1 MEVDGTLN
9 NIGGLRSVFSNPD
22 GITFEKD
29 GAKEVVLVVL
39 SLNALRRRVV
49 SIG

>member
-9 NIGGLRSVFSNPD
+9 NIGRLRSVFRNTD
-22 GITFEKD
+22 GIAFKKN
-29 GAKEVVLVVL
+29 GAKEEVLVVL
-39 SLNALRRRVV
+39 SLNAFRRRVV

>member
-9 NIGGLRSVFSNPD
+9 NIGGLRGVFSNAD
-22 GITFEKD
+22 GITFEKN
-29 GAKEVVLVVL
+29 GAKEEVLVVL
-39 SLNALRRRVV
+39 SLNALPMKEV

>member
-9 NIGGLRSVFSNPD
+9 NIGGLRSVFSNAD

-29 GAKEVVLVVL
+29 GAKEEVLVVL
-39 SLNALRRRVV
+39 SFNAFPRRVV
-49 SIG
+49 SIE